1 MFVSDP
7 SVADQ
12 YLYQY
17 DIVAVMVTTAASLDG
32 DIVLGQVII
41 AGHVA
46 TEIMD
51 KRISNRLTLIQEAE
65 SLKSIISVT
74 FVDINAT
81 TLTDVTGLAVQL
93 EAGKSYRI
101 KAALLCNEGSE
112 ILGWKVGASYGGGA
126 LSAVVLSG
134 RSFTIPGILAVNV
147 SLDVG
152 TILDASTVNVSPTKI
167 EIDGFLDTISANT
180 LTIQLAET
188 TGSRDPFTVYGG
200 STLEAFEL

>member
-1 MFVSDP
+1 
-7 SVADQ
+7 
-12 YLYQY
+12 
-17 DIVAVMVTTAASLDG
+17 
-32 DIVLGQVII
+32 
-41 AGHVA
+41 
-46 TEIMD
+46 MD
-51 KRISNRLTLIQEAE
+51 NRKSNCLTLIQEPE

-74 FVDINAT
+74 QVDITAT

-101 KAALLCNEGSE
+101 KAALLCNDRPD

-126 LSAVVLSG
+126 LSAVVMSG

-147 SLDVG
+147 SRDVG

-167 EIDGFLDTISANT
+167 EIDGLIETISANT

-188 TGSRDPFTVYGG
+188 TGSRIHSRCMADQPLKHLNCKWAKRRLGEF
-200 STLEAFEL
+200 LRFFEPLPGINPRRFLTAIMLLHDAPRAPLQRR